1 MSADVPNT
9 DDMAALT
16 DRVAALEAQRAVG
29 ARLREAMRGRVP
41 KQVAADVG
49 VSQSAISRWLHGAPM
64 TARYAAALC
73 ACLNVSADWLL
84 LGRGS
89 PQAHMRHNE
98 PGMRA

>member
-16 DRVAALEAQRAVG
+16 DRVAALEQQREIG

-41 KQVAADVG
+41 KQVAMDVG
-49 VSQSAISRWLHGAPM
+49 VTVSAISKWQSGAPM
-64 TARYAAALC
+64 SVRHVAALC
-73 ACLNVSADWLL
+73 ACLDVSADWLL

-89 PQAHMRHNE
+89 QQRHYE